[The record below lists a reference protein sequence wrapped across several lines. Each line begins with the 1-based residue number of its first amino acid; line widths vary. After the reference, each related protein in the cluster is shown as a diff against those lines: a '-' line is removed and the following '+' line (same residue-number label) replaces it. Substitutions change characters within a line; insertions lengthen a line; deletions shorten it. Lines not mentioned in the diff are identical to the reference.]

1 MGNMLNVLRYRWRSA
16 LTFSLLVAA
25 GLAFHLYAPAQHNHL
40 RPLSLDDPI
49 GFATYDKLTDLKHE
63 PDTCFAAL
71 AAASVAY
78 TQLED
83 VVTGEGCGFES
94 SLTTSAVLTPL
105 NDELK
110 MSCPLAASLYIWEQS
125 VARPLAEEYFGSPLA
140 RLETYGTY
148 SCRNIAGSRQRSEH
162 ATANA
167 IDIAAFRLADGRL
180 VSVLND
186 WGKATPEG
194 RYLKQVH
201 KAACRLFSVTLGPDY
216 NAAHADH
223 FHLDFG
229 SGSTCK

>member
-83 VVTGEGCGFES
+83 VVTGEGWAHIRAEILRAAGN
-94 SLTTSAVLTPL
+94 AL
-105 NDELK
+105 N
-110 MSCPLAASLYIWEQS
+110 MPQQM
-125 VARPLAEEYFGSPLA
+125 R
-140 RLETYGTY
+140 
-148 SCRNIAGSRQRSEH
+148 
-162 ATANA
+162 
-167 IDIAAFRLADGRL
+167 
-180 VSVLND
+180 
-186 WGKATPEG
+186 
-194 RYLKQVH
+194 
-201 KAACRLFSVTLGPDY
+201 
-216 NAAHADH
+216 
-223 FHLDFG
+223 
-229 SGSTCK
+229 